1 MSDWRVDLLK
11 IIGAKPTKANL
22 RFLSTWQRWEG
33 GHTNNDARF
42 NWLNTTKDAPGAV
55 GEINSV
61 GVKRFNS
68 YAAGIQATAATLAN
82 GHYDDIVKGLKTGNP
97 YDHDLSRGLQTWVA
111 GPNGTNAGYVRKIM
125 GDDAAPLEPSRPAKA
140 TRPNTNGGAPPI
152 VTPQGRAGGSFMK
165 VAGLLWEDDVE
176 YLETLRS
183 LNYMPVSPAYAPPLA
198 PAKIKAAKGKDPSGP
213 EYGTKRSAGF
223 LGLPTHWD
231 ATHETDGLG
240 WGTFSAIDIMSDPG
254 VAVGAPEDAVVVY
267 WKPTGAQGG
276 GSMLLRT
283 KSGREYWVGHIANGL
298 RAGTRV
304 RRGQRI
310 ADVSADHDAPHV
322 HLDRRG

>member
-1 MSDWRVDLLK
+1 MSDWKHDLLK
-11 IIGAKPTKANL
+11 VIGAKPTKQNL

-33 GHTNNDARF
+33 GHTNNDARY

-61 GVKRFNS
+61 GVKRFNA

-82 GHYDDIVKGLKTGNP
+82 GHYDDIVRGLKSGNP

-111 GPNGTNAGYVRKIM
+111 GPNGSNPGYVAKIM
-125 GDDAAPLEPSRPAKA
+125 GTGGLAPSQPNRPPKRERAPARVPSSLQPK
-140 TRPNTNGGAPPI
+140 
-152 VTPQGRAGGSFMK
+152 AGGSFMK
-165 VAGLLWEDDVE
+165 VAGLLWEDDDD
-176 YLETLRS
+176 YLEMLRTI
-183 LNYMPVSPAYAPPLA
+183 NYMPVYPTYAPPLQ
-198 PAKIKAAKGKDPSGP
+198 PAKEKGHGHDRAGGP
-213 EYGTKRSAGF
+213 VAGTVKRAGF

-231 ATHETDGLG
+231 ATHVTDGLG
-240 WGTFSAIDIMSDPG
+240 WDTHSAIDIMSDPG

-283 KSGREYWVGHIANGL
+283 PSGREYWLGHIANGVKP
-298 RAGTRV
+298 GTRV
-304 RRGQRI
+304 KRGQRI

>member
-11 IIGAKPTKANL
+11 IIGAKPTKANMK
-22 RFLSTWQRWEG
+22 FLSTWQRWEG
-33 GHTNNDARF
+33 GHTNNDARY

-55 GEINSV
+55 AEINSV
-61 GVKRFNS
+61 GVKRFDS
-68 YAAGIQATAATLAN
+68 YRHGIQATAATLAN
-82 GHYDDIVKGLKTGNP
+82 GHYDDIVKGLLAGDP
-97 YDHDLSRGLQTWVA
+97 YAHDLSRGLQTWVA
-111 GPNGTNAGYVRKIM
+111 GPNGSNPGYVAKVM
-125 GDDAAPLEPSRPAKA
+125 GQPLAPTKPPRASRSA
-140 TRPNTNGGAPPI
+140 TRPTKLSRQPQFGAQSEPGLDMDLMSI
-152 VTPQGRAGGSFMK
+152 V
-165 VAGLLWEDDVE
+165 WEDDPE
-176 YLETLRS
+176 FLATLQQ
-183 LNYMPVSPAYAPPLA
+183 LNYRPVSPAYAPPLA
-198 PAKIKAAKGKDPSGP
+198 PAKVKAAKGKDPSGP
-213 EYGTKRSAGF
+213 QHGTTRSAGF

-231 ATHETDGLG
+231 ATHVTDGLG
-240 WGTFSAIDIMSDPG
+240 WNTHSAIDIMSDPG

-283 KSGREYWVGHIANGL
+283 KSGREYWIGHIANGVQ
-298 RAGTRV
+298 AGTRV